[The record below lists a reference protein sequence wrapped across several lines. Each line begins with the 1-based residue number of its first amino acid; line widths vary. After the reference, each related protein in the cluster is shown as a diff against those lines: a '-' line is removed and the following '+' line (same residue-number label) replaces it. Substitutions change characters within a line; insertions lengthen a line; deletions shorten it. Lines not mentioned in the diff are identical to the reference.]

1 MPDLGSTATSLKA
14 RPGGGGGDIR
24 LVNLTKTF
32 GDTDAVKSINLTVPE
47 GSYCC
52 LIGPSGCGKTTIL
65 RMIAGHETPTS
76 GEVYIGDQM
85 VVGLAPVKRGTA
97 MMFQNYALFPHLT
110 ILDNVAFYLRM
121 RGVGRA
127 ERRRQAME
135 MLQQVQLEPLADRV
149 PAQLSGGQQQ
159 RVALARALITNP
171 RVLLLD
177 EPLSALDEFLRL
189 KMRGELKKLQAELG
203 ITFIHVTHTQPE
215 AIALADMV
223 VVMNQG
229 AIEQSATPRQIYA
242 EPRTPYVARFMGG
255 QNVLSGTVEAITGT
269 EVVARDRRGVMF
281 SVRAAADAYAPGDP
295 IACSIRRDRIGLR
308 RTSHDSGN
316 TNHITG
322 IANQIEYQGSFV
334 KIVMDVGGPEFFTAY
349 LKDDDYFTDPIAMG
363 EEVTA
368 SWDIDQVHLLEASD
382 AGVVDPYGEEV
393 AA

>member
-1 MPDLGSTATSLKA
+1 MGEATGS
-14 RPGGGGGDIR
+14 GGEIR

-32 GDTDAVKSINLTVPE
+32 GATDAVKSIDLTVPQ

-76 GEVYIGDQM
+76 GEVYIGGQM
-85 VVGLAPVKRGTA
+85 VVGLPPVKRGTA
-97 MMFQNYALFPHLT
+97 MMFQNYALFPHLS

-121 RGVGRA
+121 RGVGRS

-135 MLQQVQLEPLADRV
+135 MLHQVQLETLADRV

-189 KMRGELKKLQAELG
+189 KMRGELKKLQSELG

-229 AIEQSATPRQIYA
+229 AIEQAATPRQVYA

-255 QNVLSGTVEAITGT
+255 QNVLSGAVQAADDG
-269 EVVARDRRGVMF
+269 EVLARDRRGAFF
-281 SVRAAADAYAPGDP
+281 SLHTAMNYAPGDA
-295 IACSIRRDRIGLR
+295 IACSIRRDRIALKRKFPAG
-308 RTSHDSGN
+308 GK
-316 TNHITG
+316 TNHIAG
-322 IANQIEYQGSFV
+322 VARQIEYQGSFV
-334 KIVMDVGGPEFFTAY
+334 KVVLEVGGPEFFTVY
-349 LKDDDYFTDPIAMG
+349 LRDVDYFTDPIAMG
-363 EEVTA
+363 DEVTA
-368 SWDIDQVHLLEASD
+368 MWEIEEVHLLESSD
-382 AGVVDPYGEEV
+382 AGVVDPYGEDV